1 MEDVKVDLS
10 MSGDMSVPKTE
21 PKAQFDFSSFTK
33 FQKIPTPMELIQLTR
48 QYIRPWSEFVNTN
61 NFKSAA
67 SLPRLTSRFVRN
79 LDYFKS
85 NYIFVFIVLMIY
97 CLITSP
103 FILFVLAGVAYA
115 SHKVRKAQTPV
126 SIFGHQLTT
135 AHQIM
140 ALNVASVPVLF
151 LVGAGSAL
159 FWTLGASCFVISL
172 HAIFYNIDGV
182 VTEESEGFLSEVV

>member
-1 MEDVKVDLS
+1 MEEIKVE
-10 MSGDMSVPKTE
+10 MSGDMNVPKTE
-21 PKAQFDFSSFTK
+21 AKAQFDFSSFTK
-33 FQKIPTPMELIQLTR
+33 FQKIPSPLELIQLAR
-48 QYIRPWSEFVNTN
+48 QYIRPWSEFLNTN
-61 NFKSAA
+61 NFKTAA
-67 SLPRLTSRFVRN
+67 SMPRLSSRFIRN

-85 NYIFVFIVLMIY
+85 NYSFVFIVLMIY

-103 FILFVLAGVAYA
+103 LILIVLAGVAYA
-115 SHKVRKAQTPV
+115 SNRIRKAQIPV
-126 SIFGHQLTT
+126 SVFGHQLST

-140 ALNVASVPVLF
+140 ALNVASAPILF

-172 HAIFYNIDGV
+172 HAIFYNIDAI

>member
-1 MEDVKVDLS
+1 MDDVKVD
-10 MSGDMSVPKTE
+10 MSGDMNVPKTE
-21 PKAQFDFSSFTK
+21 PKSQFDFSTFTQ
-33 FQKIPTPMELIQLTR
+33 FQKIPSPMELVQLTR
-48 QYIRPWSEFVNTN
+48 KYIRPWSEFLNTG
-61 NFKSAA
+61 NFKAAA
-67 SLPRLTSRFVRN
+67 SMPRLTSRFVRN

-103 FILFVLAGVAYA
+103 LILIVLAGVAYA
-115 SHKVRKAQTPV
+115 SNKIRKAQAPV
-126 SIFGHQLTT
+126 SVFGHQLSP

-140 ALNVASVPVLF
+140 ALNIASVPVLF

-172 HAIFYNIDGV
+172 HAIFYNIDAI
-182 VTEESEGFLSEVV
+182 VTEDTEGFLAEVV